1 MHGIAADAEGNV
13 YVADRGNQRIQVYD
27 YDLNFKRTITGV
39 AAPWSVQVTPKY
51 IYSGDGTGKLYQLD
65 HSGKLLGWAQTGLG
79 YGQTGCIIHSLHAES
94 DNVLYRGSCTEW
106 DVEKFT
112 IK

>member
-1 MHGIAADAEGNV
+1 MGSAGQHLCRRRLQQLPGRQDCH
-13 YVADRGNQRIQVYD
+13 
-27 YDLNFKRTITGV
+27 FKRTFTGV